1 MFRQNISPDRSYERR
16 WWTLGVLSLSLL
28 IIGLDNTILNVA
40 LPTLQTELTATATEL
55 QWMVDSYVLVFAGL
69 LLTFGALGDRFGRAK
84 ALQAGLVIFGV
95 ASLGAAYSQS
105 ANQLIAAR
113 AIMGVGGA
121 FIMPATL
128 SILTDLFPREER
140 GKAIAIWS
148 GVAGAGI
155 GLGPIIGG
163 SLLEWFWW
171 GSIFFANVPVV
182 VIALVAG
189 WVLVPDSRDP
199 NTVRLDIPGAAFS
212 LGAISTLIFAIIE
225 APSRGWTDGLVVAA
239 FLVAIVLGGAFAWWE
254 MRTSQPMLDFALFR
268 NPRFSAGAGA
278 VAVTFFALFGAIFT
292 LTQYLQF
299 VHLYTPLEAG
309 AALIPMALGVMIG
322 ASNSN
327 RLTTRWGTTRVVAG
341 GILLVSLVLFTAAFW
356 TVDTPYWIVGTTL
369 FALALGLGN
378 VMAPATDAIMGAVP
392 EANAGVGSAMND
404 VIRQVAGALSIAII
418 GSVVN
423 TVYQTRM
430 DTDDFSLPPDAI
442 GAVQDS
448 LGAAVTIAARLPEQ
462 AATPLRD
469 AAQAAFV
476 DAFGIAYIVAAA
488 TALVGAILVARFM
501 PAHHL
506 PRAESETA
514 SHRPVAAESVRAD

>member
-1 MFRQNISPDRSYERR
+1 MSRQNVSPDRGYERR

-40 LPTLQTELTATATEL
+40 LPTLQTEFTATSTEL
-55 QWMVDSYVLVFAGL
+55 QWVVDSYVVVFAGL

-84 ALQAGLVIFGV
+84 ALQAGLVIFGI

-105 ANQLIAAR
+105 PNQLIAAR
-113 AIMGVGGA
+113 AVMGAGGA

-128 SILTDLFPREER
+128 SILTNVFPREER

-148 GVAGAGI
+148 GVAGTGI

-171 GSIFFANVPVV
+171 GSVFFVNVPVV

-189 WVLVPDSRDP
+189 WVLVPDSWDP
-199 NTVRLDIPGAAFS
+199 NAVRLDLLGAALS

-225 APSRGWTDGLVVAA
+225 APTRSWTDGLVVAA
-239 FLVAIVLGGAFAWWE
+239 FLIAIVLGVAFAWWE

-299 VHLYTPLEAG
+299 VRLYTPLEAG
-309 AALIPMALGVMIG
+309 AALIPIALGVMIG

-327 RLTTRWGTTRVVAG
+327 RLTSRWGT
-341 GILLVSLVLFTAAFW
+341 
-356 TVDTPYWIVGTTL
+356 
-369 FALALGLGN
+369 
-378 VMAPATDAIMGAVP
+378 
-392 EANAGVGSAMND
+392 
-404 VIRQVAGALSIAII
+404 
-418 GSVVN
+418 
-423 TVYQTRM
+423 
-430 DTDDFSLPPDAI
+430 
-442 GAVQDS
+442 
-448 LGAAVTIAARLPEQ
+448 
-462 AATPLRD
+462 
-469 AAQAAFV
+469 
-476 DAFGIAYIVAAA
+476 
-488 TALVGAILVARFM
+488 
-501 PAHHL
+501 
-506 PRAESETA
+506 PRS
-514 SHRPVAAESVRAD
+514 